1 MTGRGFRRGRGPA
14 FRFRRRPDG
23 GGVAVEAAI
32 VAPYVVG
39 LVLIAIAA
47 GRLQTTSGTVEA
59 AARSAARTASMG
71 RSFDGME
78 EPARKT
84 VERSLKQQGVYC
96 RDLAVEVTPG
106 ELQLPGGAVATVRVR
121 VVCEVGLGDLLGWL
135 EGVPVTKTLAGEF
148 TSVVDRYRGT

>member
-1 MTGRGFRRGRGPA
+1 MSGRFPRSRGRTFG
-14 FRFRRRPDG
+14 FRRRPDG

-59 AARSAARTASMG
+59 AARSAARTASLA

-78 EPARKT
+78 EPAKDTAR
-84 VERSLKQQGVYC
+84 RQLKQQGVSC
-96 RDLAVEVTPG
+96 RNLSVAVTPG
-106 ELQLPGGAVATVRVR
+106 ELDLPGGAVATVKVR
-121 VVCEVGLGDLLGWL
+121 VVCDVGLGDLLGGL
-135 EGVPVTKTLAGEF
+135 SGVPVTKTLVGEF
-148 TSVVDRYRGT
+148 TSVVDRYRGA